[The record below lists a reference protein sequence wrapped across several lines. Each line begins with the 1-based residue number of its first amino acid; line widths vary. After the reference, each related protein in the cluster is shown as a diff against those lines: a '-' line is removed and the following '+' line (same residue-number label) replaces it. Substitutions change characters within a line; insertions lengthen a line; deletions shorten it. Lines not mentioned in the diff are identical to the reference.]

1 MKHIDIN
8 QNEVTDIS
16 QIGLS
21 AKVIVRLESSK
32 DKKSKEENAS
42 GTGYLSDD
50 DEGRD
55 EEFQNQ

>member
-1 MKHIDIN
+1 MKHTDIN
-8 QNEVTDIS
+8 QNEVTDIN

-21 AKVIVRLESSK
+21 AKGIVKWESSK
-32 DKKSKEENAS
+32 DNKSKEENTS